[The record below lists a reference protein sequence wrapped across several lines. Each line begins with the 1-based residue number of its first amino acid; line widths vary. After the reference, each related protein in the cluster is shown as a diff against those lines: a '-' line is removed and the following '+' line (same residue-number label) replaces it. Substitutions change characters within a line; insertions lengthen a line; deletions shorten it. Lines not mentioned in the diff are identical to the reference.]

1 MAKEIENI
9 ASDIFDKIRSR
20 VANVSLGDESQKNT
34 QDPAKARFF
43 NFEYTDKAGTD
54 FGPVSIIIVDEKSLK
69 LYYAKNIT
77 DSMDREQRKEWYEFI
92 RGFRLFTKRNP
103 TLRSFDVRDIA
114 KPGLDRKDVKQ
125 QAKVDDV
132 ADASDTPVVE
142 SKLYGTPG
150 RPYNSFEDQGTT
162 KILVRHEDKVNDEV
176 RGARTR
182 RIKEIFLETE
192 IGERFL
198 LGHTN
203 LHGARAMAQHLNHGG
218 QMHDEIAEHINGLVT
233 EMSAMSRFVRIAG
246 RRQFEDQET
255 SDMTHAAIQ
264 HYTQLKRKLR
274 HLSNKSHYQE
284 FLDSYVPDTA
294 VEEEDIDVDALRE
307 RFVKKIYDDR
317 FTEALPL
324 VYKAYK
330 KYKAEAAG
338 QLGTELEEWADTI
351 LEDDQTSTD
360 FDRDA
365 LKEKMKSPW
374 LAGMDG
380 IDVTTDL
387 SRIFIDAD
395 IDDLLDSVRQHS
407 DPSSGQGSDF
417 DCRVLV
423 KQWLNDHMPEA
434 LDDLEIG
441 QNDGSDAQTNW
452 VPQVSPQQ
460 DTSQEYGASTMD
472 EPNVNEAVDSLE
484 FIRSLAGLKR

>member
-9 ASDIFDKIRSR
+9 ASEIFDKIRSR
-20 VANVSLGDESQKNT
+20 VSNVSLGDESQNDT

-43 NFEYTDKAGTD
+43 NFEYTDKAGTN
-54 FGPVSIIIVDEKSLK
+54 FGPISIIIVGEKSLK
-69 LYYAKNIT
+69 FFYAKDIIN
-77 DSMDREQRKEWYEFI
+77 SMDREQRKEWYGFV
-92 RGFRLFTKRNP
+92 RGFRLFTKRHP
-103 TLRSFDVRDIA
+103 TLKTFDARDIT
-114 KPGLDRKDVKQ
+114 KPGLDRKDIKQ
-125 QAKVDDV
+125 QAKVDAV
-132 ADASDTPVVE
+132 ADSSDAPVVE

-162 KILVRHEDKVNDEV
+162 KILVRHDDKVNAEV

-218 QMHDEIAEHINGLVT
+218 QMHDAIAEHINGLVT

-255 SDMTHAAIQ
+255 SDMTHAAVQ
-264 HYTQLKRKLR
+264 HYTKLKRKLR
-274 HLSNKSHYQE
+274 HLANKSHYQE

-294 VEEEDIDVDALRE
+294 VEEEDVDVDALRE

-338 QLGTELEEWADTI
+338 QLGTELQEWADTI
-351 LEDDQTSTD
+351 LEDDQPGTD
-360 FDRDA
+360 FDRAA

-380 IDVTTDL
+380 IDATTDL

-395 IDDLLDSVRQHS
+395 IDDLLDSIQQHS

-417 DCRVLV
+417 DCRTLV
-423 KQWLNDHMPEA
+423 KQWLSGHMPEV
-434 LDDLEIG
+434 LDDIEIG
-441 QNDGSDAQTNW
+441 QNNGSDAQTNFA
-452 VPQVSPQQ
+452 PQVSPQQ
-460 DTSQEYGASTMD
+460 DPSSEYGASTMD

-484 FIRSLAGLKR
+484 FIRSLAGLTR